1 MNIFRKAER
10 LSIMNGIGR
19 RRSTMN
25 TIYGVRGSATVV
37 MDYPLAAILVVSVQS
52 ERFSAHDIGRKPC
65 DLLEKFG
72 FAEIDFF

>member
-1 MNIFRKAER
+1 
-10 LSIMNGIGR
+10 MNGIGR
-19 RRSTMN
+19 RRSTMI

-37 MDYPLAAILVVSVQS
+37 MDSPLAAILVVSAQS
-52 ERFSAHDIGRKPC
+52 ERFNAHNIVRKPY